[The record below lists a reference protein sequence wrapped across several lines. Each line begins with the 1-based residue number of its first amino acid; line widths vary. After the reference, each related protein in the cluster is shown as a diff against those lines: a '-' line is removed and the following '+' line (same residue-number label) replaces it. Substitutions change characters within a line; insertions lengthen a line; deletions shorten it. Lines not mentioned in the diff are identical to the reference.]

1 MRKFALTI
9 VMMMVYTTI
18 TIAQNSK
25 LDEKNGF
32 NIFQLESELSDIK
45 KIAKLKAI
53 KSSDQLT
60 ETYIVQSIDKYQI
73 LGYPIKAIQLTFYK
87 KRLLEISLYMPDI
100 DASPGSKS
108 RAMSMDVVDKI
119 ASEYGAWTTLDKT
132 SQEEIYNVVAT
143 SMIQSS
149 KVTLLMNQ
157 YGLTYVEDKP
167 MAQGNRYA
175 FISTELYNLK
185 ERDPGKQSGL

>member
-9 VMMMVYTTI
+9 VIMIVYSTI
-18 TIAQNSK
+18 SFAQNSK

-32 NIFQLESELSDIK
+32 NIFQLESDLGDVK

-53 KSSDQLT
+53 KGSDQLT
-60 ETYIVQSIDKYQI
+60 ETYLVQSIEKYQI
-73 LGYPIKAIQLTFYK
+73 LGYAIKAIQLTFYK
-87 KRLLEISLYMPDI
+87 KQLLEISLYMPDI
-100 DASPGSKS
+100 DASSGSKD

-119 ASEYGAWTTLDKT
+119 AREYGSWNSLEKT
-132 SQEEIYNVVAT
+132 SQEEIYNILTT
-143 SMIQSS
+143 SMIQGS

-167 MAQGNRYA
+167 IAQGNRYA
-175 FISTELYNLK
+175 FISNGLYNLK
-185 ERDPGKQSGL
+185 ASDPAKSSGL